1 MRQTQWVSVVPRNG
15 VPSPVI
21 VVSVFVLVSVLI
33 PDAAPAKPAP
43 SVEPIQRALRAGRY
57 EEARRLACSPRSRA
71 AAADLAGLL
80 LCARAEV
87 ALGLHA
93 DARKR
98 LEAAAAN
105 HPDDLPLRDALMRL
119 YETVGDRDALAQLID
134 VSYADWNAGAV
145 ARTKPADLLAIATAA
160 RLDRN
165 WKDANDVLR
174 DAVRAD
180 PRGTAA
186 NLDWGDVLLQKHN
199 ADDAAA
205 AFKDVIK
212 QDPENPDAHA
222 GLARVAIVDRYDGAA
237 ALEEIARVLAVNP
250 AHAGALALRAQ
261 LALDSEDWA
270 GAKADVAALRRT
282 NPRDAGAARITAT
295 AALLLDDRAGYEAAR
310 DAALAVRPRDSGF
323 FAFVAEALTR
333 HRRYDEARAVAAEGV
348 AADAD
353 DAACLSVLAMTLLRL
368 GDETTGLET
377 LRRAWKNDPYDVRTF
392 NLLNLFE
399 KVIPARYTT
408 IASAHFRFRIPPD
421 ARTAITEVVAPFLEE
436 RYKHY
441 VTRYGF
447 EPAGPIM
454 FELYGEPREFA
465 VRTVGLPAIGVAGV
479 CFGKVITSQA
489 PTNHAFNWGM
499 VLAHELAH
507 VFAIQLSRGR
517 VPRWL
522 TEGLSEVETMR
533 ARPEWTRHDDVSI
546 YRALRRG
553 DLPGLLSLSNAFI
566 TARTSDDAART
577 YAHSALAVDFL
588 ERRFGFAAIR
598 EALAAFGRGE
608 REAAVLQRLAGMP
621 GDALDKEF
629 RVELTQR
636 LARYE
641 KQYMARPAEA
651 PAGGASARSARAA
664 GNDGKPAKPNPAAAN
679 PATANLT
686 TAGEWAAAGLAALK
700 TGDLDGA
707 RKALDKA
714 RAVAQPP
721 PEDQADVLFLAGEI
735 ALARRDADAAVAA
748 FEGLLGVPATAQRAT
763 AAREIIVDGY
773 DVRVRLGLAEIRRKR
788 PAAAEAHLRRAIDFD
803 PTRVEPH
810 VLLAEL
816 YKDQQRVADR
826 LGALAAA
833 LRLEPQNDAVAKQ
846 VVLGDAAAGRT
857 TRVVELAPI
866 AIFIDPAD
874 PDLHAA
880 LGRALAATG
889 KAAAGAA
896 ALERALLFRP
906 KQPTL
911 LHQELAALYDRL
923 GDRGK
928 AAAHRAAAR

>member
-1 MRQTQWVSVVPRNG
+1 VNPR
-15 VPSPVI
+15 SA
-21 VVSVFVLVSVLI
+21 LL
-33 PDAAPAKPAP
+33 APLALLLGFGGIADAKPAP
-43 SVEPIQRALRAGRY
+43 AVEPIQRALRAGRY
-57 EEARRLACSPRSRA
+57 EEARRLACSVRGR
-71 AAADLAGLL
+71 AAADLPVVL

-87 ALGLHA
+87 ALGLYP

-98 LEAAAAN
+98 LEAANAN
-105 HPDDLPLRDALMRL
+105 LPDDLPLRDALMRL
-119 YETVGDRDALAQLID
+119 YETVGDRDALAPLVD
-134 VSYADWNAGAV
+134 VSYADWNAGSV
-145 ARTKPADLLAIATAA
+145 ARTRPADLLAIATAA

-180 PRGTAA
+180 PRAVAA
-186 NLDWGDVLLQKHN
+186 NLDWGGVLLQKHN
-199 ADDAAA
+199 AADAAA

-212 QDPENPDAHA
+212 LDADNPDAHA

-250 AHAGALALRAQ
+250 AHAEALALRAQ

-270 GAKADVAALRRT
+270 AAKADVAALRRT

-295 AALLLDDRAGYEAAR
+295 AALLLDDRAGYEGAR
-310 DAALAVRPRDSGF
+310 DAAMAVRPRDCAF

-348 AADAD
+348 AADAE
-353 DAACLSVLAMTLLRL
+353 DASCLSVLAMTLLRL
-368 GDETTGLET
+368 GDETAGLDT
-377 LRRAWKNDPYDVRTF
+377 LRRAWKSDPYDVRAY

-408 IASAHFRFRIPPD
+408 ISSAHLRYRIPPA
-421 ARTAITEVVAPFLEE
+421 ARTAINEVVAPFLEE

-441 VTRYGF
+441 VARYGF
-447 EPAGPIM
+447 EPTGPIT
-454 FELYGEPREFA
+454 FELYDEPREFA

-479 CFGKVITSQA
+479 CFGRVITSQA

-533 ARPEWTRHDDVSI
+533 ARPEWARHDDVAI
-546 YRALRRG
+546 HRALRRG
-553 DLPGLLSLSNAFI
+553 ELPTLLSLSNAFI
-566 TARTSDDAART
+566 TARTSEDAART
-577 YAHSALAVDFL
+577 YAHSAVAVDFL
-588 ERRFGFAAIR
+588 ERRFGFPAIR

-608 REAAVLQRLAGMP
+608 REAAVLQKLSGMS
-621 GDALDKEF
+621 GDALEKEF
-629 RVELTQR
+629 RAELAQR
-636 LARYE
+636 FARYD
-641 KQYMARPAEA
+641 KQYF
-651 PAGGASARSARAA
+651 
-664 GNDGKPAKPNPAAAN
+664 AKSAAAN
-679 PATANLT
+679 LDRADRPEKPGKPGKLVKPT
-686 TAGEWAAAGLAALK
+686 TAGEWAATGLGALRAG
-700 TGDLDGA
+700 DIESA

-714 RAVAQPP
+714 RAVPQPP
-721 PEDQADVLFLAGEI
+721 AEDQADTLFLAGEI

-748 FEGLLGVPATAQRAT
+748 FEGLLDVAGTPH
-763 AAREIIVDGY
+763 DGY
-773 DVRVRLGLAEIRRKR
+773 DVRVRLGLAEVRRKR
-788 PAAAEAHLRRAIDFD
+788 LAAAEAHLRRAVDFD

-816 YKDQQRVADR
+816 YKDQQRTTDR

-846 VVLGDAAAGRT
+846 VVLGDAAAGRPA
-857 TRVVELAPI
+857 RVVELAPI

-889 KAAAGAA
+889 KTAAGAA
-896 ALERALLFRP
+896 ALERALIFGP
-906 KQPTL
+906 KQPGL
-911 LHQELAALYDRL
+911 LHGELAALYDRL

-928 AAAHRAAAR
+928 AAAHRAASR

>member
-1 MRQTQWVSVVPRNG
+1 MLAVATLLLLG
-15 VPSPVI
+15 LGGI
-21 VVSVFVLVSVLI
+21 A
-33 PDAAPAKPAP
+33 DAKPAP
-43 SVEPIQRALRAGRY
+43 AVEPIQRTLRAGRY
-57 EEARRLACSPRSRA
+57 EEARRLACAPAPTRA
-71 AAADLAGLL
+71 RARADAGGRAAADLPVLL
-80 LCARAEV
+80 LCARAEI

-93 DARKR
+93 EARKR
-98 LEAAAAN
+98 LEAANAAN
-105 HPDDLPLRDALMRL
+105 PDDLPLRDALMRL
-119 YETVGDRDALAQLID
+119 YETVGDRDALAPLVD

-186 NLDWGDVLLQKHN
+186 NLDWGGVLLEKHN

-205 AFKDVIK
+205 AFKDVVK
-212 QDPENPDAHA
+212 LDADNPDAHA

-237 ALEEIARVLAVNP
+237 ALEEIARALAVNP
-250 AHAGALALRAQ
+250 AHAEALALRAQ

-270 GAKADVAALRRT
+270 AAKADVAALRRT
-282 NPRDAGAARITAT
+282 NPRDAGAARIAAT

-310 DAALAVRPRDSGF
+310 DAALAVRPRDSAF

-353 DAACLSVLAMTLLRL
+353 DAGCLSVLAMTLLRL
-368 GDETTGLET
+368 GDETAGLDT
-377 LRRAWKNDPYDVRTF
+377 LRRAWKSDPYDVRTF

-408 IASAHFRFRIPPD
+408 IASAHFRFRIPPA
-421 ARTAITEVVAPFLEE
+421 ARKAITEVVAPFLEE
-436 RYKHY
+436 RYAHY
-441 VTRYGF
+441 VARYGF
-447 EPAGPIM
+447 TPAGPIM

-489 PTNHAFNWGM
+489 PTNRAFNWGM

-507 VFAIQLSRGR
+507 VFAIQLSHGR

-522 TEGLSEVETMR
+522 TEGLSEVETMH
-533 ARPEWTRHDDVSI
+533 ARPEWSRHDDASI
-546 YRALRRG
+546 YRAFRRG
-553 DLPGLLSLSNAFI
+553 ELPSLLSLSNAFI
-566 TARTSDDAART
+566 TVRTSEDAART
-577 YAHSALAVDFL
+577 YALSALAVDFL
-588 ERRFGFAAIR
+588 ERRFGFTAIR
-598 EALAAFGRGE
+598 DALAAFGRGE
-608 REAAVLQRLAGMP
+608 REAAVLQRMSGMS
-621 GDALDKEF
+621 GEALDKQF
-629 RVELTQR
+629 RAELTQR
-636 LARYE
+636 FARFDKQYLAR
-641 KQYMARPAEA
+641 ATL
-651 PAGGASARSARAA
+651 PAGKTA
-664 GNDGKPAKPNPAAAN
+664 KPASRP
-679 PATANLT
+679 T
-686 TAGEWAAAGLAALK
+686 TAGEWAATGLGALRA
-700 TGDLDGA
+700 GDLEGA

-714 RAVAQPP
+714 RALPQPP
-721 PEDQADVLFLAGEI
+721 PEDQADVLFLAGEL

-748 FEGLLGVPATAQRAT
+748 FEGLLDVPTPAH
-763 AAREIIVDGY
+763 DGY
-773 DVRVRLGLAEIRRKR
+773 DVRVRLGLAEVRRKR
-788 PAAAEAHLRRAIDFD
+788 LPAAEAHLRRAVDFD

-810 VLLAEL
+810 ALLAEL
-816 YKDQQRVADR
+816 YKDQQRSADR

-833 LRLEPQNDAVAKQ
+833 LRLEPQSDDVAKQ
-846 VVLGDAAAGRT
+846 VVLGDAAAGRSA
-857 TRVVELAPI
+857 RVVELGPI

-874 PDLHAA
+874 ADLHAA

-889 KAAAGAA
+889 KTAAGAA
-896 ALERALLFRP
+896 ALERALLFGV

-911 LHQELAALYDRL
+911 LHLELAALYDRL
-923 GDRGK
+923 GDRAK
-928 AAAHRAAAR
+928 AAAHRTAGGR

>member
-1 MRQTQWVSVVPRNG
+1 VNTRGGLLTLTALTVG
-15 VPSPVI
+15 LGGI
-21 VVSVFVLVSVLI
+21 A
-33 PDAAPAKPAP
+33 DARPAPA
-43 SVEPIQRALRAGRY
+43 VEPAQRALRAGRY
-57 EEARRLACSPRSRA
+57 EDARRAACAPTTVRGRLRSGGDARA
-71 AAADLAGLL
+71 ADDMSLLL

-93 DARKR
+93 EARKR
-98 LEAAAAN
+98 LEAANAA

-119 YETVGDRDALAQLID
+119 YETMGERDALAPLVD

-186 NLDWGDVLLQKHN
+186 NLDWGGLLLEKHN
-199 ADDAAA
+199 GADAAA

-212 QDPENPDAHA
+212 LDAENPDAHT

-237 ALEEIARVLAVNP
+237 ALEEIARALAVNP
-250 AHAGALALRAQ
+250 VHAEALALRAQ

-270 GAKADVAALRRT
+270 AAKADVAALRRT
-282 NPRDAGAARITAT
+282 NPRDAGAARIAAT

-310 DAALAVRPRDSGF
+310 AAALAVRPRDGAF

-368 GDETTGLET
+368 GDETAGLDT
-377 LRRAWKNDPYDVRTF
+377 LRRAWKSDPYDVRTF

-399 KVIPARYTT
+399 KAIPARYTT
-408 IASAHFRFRIPPD
+408 ISSAHFRFRIPPA
-421 ARTAITEVVAPFLEE
+421 ARNAITEVVAPFLEE

-441 VTRYGF
+441 VARYGF

-489 PTNHAFNWGM
+489 PTNRAFNWGM

-533 ARPEWTRHDDVSI
+533 ARPEWSRHDDVSI
-546 YRALRRG
+546 YRAFRRG
-553 DLPGLLSLSNAFI
+553 ELPSLLSLSNAFI
-566 TARTSDDAART
+566 TARTSEDAART

-598 EALAAFGRGE
+598 DALAAFGRGE
-608 REAAVLQRLAGMP
+608 REAAVLQRMAGVP

-629 RVELTQR
+629 RAELAQR
-636 LARYE
+636 FARYD
-641 KQYMARPAEA
+641 KQYFATPAS
-651 PAGGASARSARAA
+651 PAATAGSTGKAGKAA
-664 GNDGKPAKPNPAAAN
+664 GKP
-679 PATANLT
+679 T
-686 TAGEWAAAGLAALK
+686 TAGEWAATGLLALRA
-700 TGDLDGA
+700 GDLEGA

-714 RAVAQPP
+714 RAVPQPP
-721 PEDQADVLFLAGEI
+721 PEDQADTLFLAGEI

-748 FEGLLGVPATAQRAT
+748 FEGLLDVPAPAH
-763 AAREIIVDGY
+763 DGY
-773 DVRVRLGLAEIRRKR
+773 DVRVRLALAEVRRKR
-788 PAAAEAHLRRAIDFD
+788 LPAAEAHLRRAVDFD

-816 YKDQQRVADR
+816 YKDQQRAADR

-833 LRLEPQNDAVAKQ
+833 LRLEPQNDDVAKQ
-846 VVLGDAAAGRT
+846 VVLGDAAAGRSA
-857 TRVVELAPI
+857 RVAELGPI

-889 KAAAGAA
+889 KTAAGAA
-896 ALERALLFRP
+896 ALERALIFGV
-906 KQPTL
+906 KQPAL
-911 LHQELAALYDRL
+911 LHLELAALYDRL

-928 AAAHRAAAR
+928 AAAHRAAGAGAGR